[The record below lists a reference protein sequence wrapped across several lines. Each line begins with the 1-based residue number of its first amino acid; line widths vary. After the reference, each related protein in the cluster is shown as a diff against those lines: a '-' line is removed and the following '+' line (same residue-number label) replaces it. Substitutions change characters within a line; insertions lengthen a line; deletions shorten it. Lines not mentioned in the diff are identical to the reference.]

1 MFLYNLV
8 VYDRGQFS
16 MLQREDCYEK
26 KKKIG
31 INTTKLCD
39 VFHFQI

>member
-26 KKKIG
+26 KKK
-31 INTTKLCD
+31 L
-39 VFHFQI
+39 V